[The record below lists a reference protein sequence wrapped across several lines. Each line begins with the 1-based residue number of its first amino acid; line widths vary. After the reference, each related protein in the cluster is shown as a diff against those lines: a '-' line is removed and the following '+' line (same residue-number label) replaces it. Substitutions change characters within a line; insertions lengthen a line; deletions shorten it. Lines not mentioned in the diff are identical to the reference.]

1 MEVWVCREE
10 ELREGVVRTAGSATT
25 RTASYHGSVLRDESG
40 AIVAYRNLCQHLPVP
55 LDGGTGELLSEDGAH
70 LICGTH
76 GATYR
81 LHDGYCVEGPCE
93 GMALQPLHVR
103 DDEGDLYVSDRRRPL
118 VETRAGAIW
127 HRSVEVGYRCP
138 AR

>member
-10 ELREGVVRTAGSATT
+10 ELRDGVVRTARLGQDADGLPVM
-25 RTASYHGSVLRDESG
+25 ALLLRDDSG
-40 AIVAYRNLCQHLPVP
+40 VIVAYRNLCQHLPVP
-55 LDGGTGELLSEDGAH
+55 LDGGTGELLSDDGAH

-93 GMALQPLHVR
+93 GLALQRLYVR
-103 DDEGDLYVSDRRRPL
+103 KEGGDLYVSDTPDPR
-118 VETRAGAIW
+118 
-127 HRSVEVGYRCP
+127 
-138 AR
+138 

>member
-10 ELREGVVRTAGSATT
+10 ELRDGVVRTT
-25 RTASYHGSVLRDESG
+25 RLGVDDDGIPIMALLLRGENG
-40 AIVAYRNLCQHLPVP
+40 AIVAYRNLCRHLPVP
-55 LDGGTGELLSEDGAH
+55 LDGGTGELLSDDGAH

-93 GMALQPLHVR
+93 GLALQQLYVR
-103 DDEGDLYVSDRRRPL
+103 EEAGDLYVSDTSEPR
-118 VETRAGAIW
+118 
-127 HRSVEVGYRCP
+127 
-138 AR
+138 